1 VENKQHITDHTEHKN
16 FNTNHNEEH
25 GKNSERNVIDALQP
39 FMQNIN
45 PGEYAKCGNK
55 ETHHPKIEHGIVYSR
70 QPVNGAYDLDTIM
83 KR

>member
-1 VENKQHITDHTEHKN
+1 VENKQHITEHTKHKN
-16 FNTNHNEEH
+16 FNANYNEEH
-25 GKNSERNVIDALQP
+25 GKNSERDVIDSLQP

-45 PGEYAKCGNK
+45 SGEYTKSGNK
-55 ETHHPKIEHGIVYSR
+55 ETHHPEIEHGVVYSR